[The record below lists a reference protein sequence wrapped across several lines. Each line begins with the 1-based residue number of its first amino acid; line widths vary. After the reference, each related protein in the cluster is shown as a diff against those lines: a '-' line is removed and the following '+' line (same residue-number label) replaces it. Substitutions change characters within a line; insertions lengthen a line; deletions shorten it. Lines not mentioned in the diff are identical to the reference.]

1 MFGKIL
7 LLITLPLLLLAP
19 IKGSQFSED
28 VKALKKAITPSLVV
42 YEETTYEN
50 TVVEPQIVA
59 QEPVEE
65 EPIVETSTVVET
77 SATQTEPEVTA
88 QIIEM
93 TSTVIELKFG
103 EDNYLE
109 FDFDESRDGYVL
121 ISGSQCVGEL
131 YVPDYV
137 EEKPVVEIGAYAF
150 SGNNQLTGSLYLPST
165 IKKIGESAF
174 SGCSGLSG
182 ILVLPSS
189 LEEIGQYAFEGVTL
203 SGDIVLPSTLCSVG
217 EGAFMNAS
225 FDGCVYLND
234 GLKTIGNYAFAENTK
249 LSGDVIVPA
258 SVESYGSDVFTNCV
272 NLNGIYHV
280 SAQGYLVEEGDL

>member
-42 YEETTYEN
+42 YVETTYEN
-50 TVVEPQIVA
+50 TVVEPQVVA

-65 EPIVETSTVVET
+65 EPIVETPAVVET
-77 SATQTEPEVTA
+77 AEPEITA
-88 QIIEM
+88 QIIE
-93 TSTVIELKFG
+93 LKLG

-121 ISGSQCVGEL
+121 ISGSQCIGEL

-137 EEKPVVEIGAYAF
+137 EGKPVVEIGAYAF

-189 LEEIGQYAFEGVTL
+189 LEEIGQYAFEDVTL
-203 SGDIVLPSTLCSVG
+203 SGDIVLPSTLCIVG
-217 EGAFMNAS
+217 EGAFRNAS

-234 GLKTIGNYAFAENTK
+234 GLKTIGNYAFAENSK

-258 SVESYGSDVFTNCV
+258 SVESYGSDVFINCV